1 MTGDATDVSAE
12 VSNVGAARRAKVSAT
27 VDAELL
33 EEVDRFVAEHPGLT
47 RGEVLDDALRLW
59 SARERERTMEEL
71 YAHPSPLSEEDA
83 AEWRS
88 WRAIQRASAARLF
101 RDR

>member
-1 MTGDATDVSAE
+1 MVAG
-12 VSNVGAARRAKVSAT
+12 GRAKVSTT
-27 VDAELL
+27 VDAVLL
-33 EEVDRFVAEHPGLT
+33 EEVDRFVAGRPGT
-47 RGEVLDDALRLW
+47 SRSAVVDEALRLW
-59 SARERERTMEEL
+59 TARERERAIEAL
-71 YAHPSPLSEEDA
+71 YTDLLPLSAEDA